1 MITLFLLLS
10 PDVVP
15 VTWQGKLVVGGSI
28 LVGVAVV
35 PAQAAAL
42 VEALLAREDAKKK
55 AQMTTKKRKST
66 TTSDENVLALDT
78 AKSCPKC
85 GATFH
90 WANAQYCY
98 SCGEEL

>member
-1 MITLFLLLS
+1 
-10 PDVVP
+10 
-15 VTWQGKLVVGGSI
+15 VVGGSI

-55 AQMTTKKRKST
+55 AQMTTSKRKST
-66 TTSDENVLALDT
+66 SSENVLALDT
-78 AKSCPKC
+78 EKSCPKC
-85 GATFH
+85 GASFH
-90 WANAQYCY
+90 WAKAQYCY

>member
-1 MITLFLLLS
+1 
-10 PDVVP
+10 
-15 VTWQGKLVVGGSI
+15 VVGGSI

-42 VEALLAREDAKKK
+42 VEALLAREDSKKK
-55 AQMTTKKRKST
+55 AQMTNDKRKF
-66 TTSDENVLALDT
+66 TTSSENLLALDT

-85 GATFH
+85 GASFH
-90 WANAQYCY
+90 WAKAQYCY